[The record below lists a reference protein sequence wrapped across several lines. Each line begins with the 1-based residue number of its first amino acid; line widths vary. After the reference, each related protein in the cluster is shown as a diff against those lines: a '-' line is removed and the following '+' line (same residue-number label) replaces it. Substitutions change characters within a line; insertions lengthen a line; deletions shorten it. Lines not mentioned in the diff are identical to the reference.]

1 MIAKEP
7 KALVYRSGEA
17 ETLPVGD
24 MNVDFLASGDETD
37 GALSVMQFRIPEL
50 SGGGTGLHIHMAE
63 HEMGY
68 VLEGTCQFTIGEQIG
83 TLNAGDWAFIPKG
96 TPHEFKGVGWG
107 QFRVLGIFSPAGFEG
122 YFKELAHLLT
132 TANSQPDPS
141 AFVALGQKYHLSNL
155 NTGERTK

>member
-7 KALVYRSGEA
+7 KALVYRPGEA

-24 MNVDFLASGDETD
+24 MNVDFLASGEETD
-37 GALSVMQFRIPEL
+37 GALSVIQFRIPE

-68 VLEGTCQFTIGEQIG
+68 VLEGTCQFTIGEQTG
-83 TLNAGDWAFIPKG
+83 TLNAGDWIFIPKG
-96 TPHEFKGVGWG
+96 TPHKFKSGG
-107 QFRVLGIFSPAGFEG
+107 QGPFRLLSIFSPAGFEG
-122 YFKELAHLLT
+122 YFKELSHLLT
-132 TANSQPDPS
+132 AASSPPDPS
-141 AFVALGQKYHLSNL
+141 AFAALEQKYHLSIL